1 MRSCGH
7 SGLAKFSPQSGKID
21 IPPGLLDIS
30 ASMARFTAQN
40 AAEMQRRSY
49 VARLAREERER
60 EQRVKLAEMPA
71 NAHESALKERV
82 YMQLHRLDDL
92 IDATDDLKQLVLL
105 LHAKVKL
112 WN

>member
-1 MRSCGH
+1 M
-7 SGLAKFSPQSGKID
+7 P
-21 IPPGLLDIS
+21 
-30 ASMARFTAQN
+30 RFTVQN

-82 YMQLHRLDDL
+82 YAQLHRLDDL

-105 LHAKVKL
+105 IHAKVKL
-112 WN
+112 WNLAIPTAGVLKHRHQRRPAFVPRVWESGPVPE